1 MAGVPY
7 MMNITAS
14 NVFGVGD
21 AYSQQFF
28 TRELGKYNEEEK
40 KKGQILTIYS

>member
-21 AYSQQFF
+21 VYSQEFF

-40 KKGQILTIYS
+40 RRGKS